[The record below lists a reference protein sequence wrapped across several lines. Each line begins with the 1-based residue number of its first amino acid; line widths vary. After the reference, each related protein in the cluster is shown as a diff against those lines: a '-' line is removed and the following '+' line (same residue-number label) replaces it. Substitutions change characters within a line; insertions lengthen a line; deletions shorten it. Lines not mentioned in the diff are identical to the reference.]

1 MNKKFDPWL
10 MASLVISAV
19 GIIVSN
25 RADAIS
31 REETKEEI
39 KAELLE
45 ELNHENEEES

>member
-1 MNKKFDPWL
+1 MKKRFNSW
-10 MASLVISAV
+10 MIASLVASAV
-19 GIIVSN
+19 GVFIAN
-25 RADAIS
+25 KADEIS